1 MDPVGDSLLARLI
14 GLELAS
20 VVFVRDYLQLDFD
33 GPRLSCYV
41 WPTIDA
47 DGITRSLGDPGYRDT
62 LCALIS
68 QTVVSTQEAVGTGL
82 VLRFAIGALSIHPTP
97 EELEGPEIAMLAG
110 FPDRAWGVWR
120 PGENT
125 FADLE

>member
-1 MDPVGDSLLARLI
+1 M

-47 DGITRSLGDPGYRDT
+47 DGTTRSLGDAGYRDT
-62 LCALIS
+62 LCAFIN
-68 QTVVSTQEAVGTGL
+68 QTVVSTDEAVGTGL
-82 VLRFAIGALSIHPTP
+82 LLRFAIGTLSIHPAL
-97 EELEGPEIAMLAG
+97 EELEGEIAMLSG
-110 FPDRAWGVWR
+110 FSDMWGVWR
-120 PGENT
+120 PGEGT

>member
-1 MDPVGDSLLARLI
+1 MDPVEDSLLGRLI

-33 GPRLSCYV
+33 GPRLTCYV
-41 WPTIDA
+41 WPTIEA
-47 DGITRSLGDPGYRDT
+47 DGITRSLGDSGYRDS

-68 QTVVSTQEAVGTGL
+68 QTVVSTEEAVGAGL
-82 VLRFAIGALSIHPTP
+82 VLGFAIGTLSIHPTP

-110 FPDRAWGVWR
+110 FPDRAWDLWR
-120 PGENT
+120 PGEDT
-125 FADLE
+125 FSDLE

>member
-1 MDPVGDSLLARLI
+1 MDPLGDSLLARLV

-47 DGITRSLGDPGYRDT
+47 DGITRSLGDAGYRDT

-68 QTVVSTQEAVGTGL
+68 QTVVSIDEAVGTGL
-82 VLRFAIGALSIHPTP
+82 LLRFAIGALSIHPAL
-97 EELEGPEIAMLAG
+97 EELGGPEIAVLSG
-110 FPDRAWGVWR
+110 FSDMWAVWR
-120 PGENT
+120 PGEGT
-125 FADLE
+125 FAGLG